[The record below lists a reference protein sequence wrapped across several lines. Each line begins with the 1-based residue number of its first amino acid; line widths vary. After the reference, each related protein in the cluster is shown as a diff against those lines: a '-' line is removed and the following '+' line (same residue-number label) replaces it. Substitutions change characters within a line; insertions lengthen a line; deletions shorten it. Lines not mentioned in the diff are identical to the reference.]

1 MVTRSLIHYV
11 QQHDTGNIHKA
22 VCLLAEKSKVS
33 QRVRPPEGAADQSHG
48 QAGLGWAERV
58 QGQTAPR
65 PEHRCRHRH
74 TIKKNETKKTS
85 SEPRTRPSKR
95 VGWRPFPQRQQTIG
109 KKKEN
114 VKIQNREKGGEKKT
128 KQNHE
133 TKRTDQPG
141 PAA

>member
-1 MVTRSLIHYV
+1 MYSSMTLETFTKLFAYWPK
-11 QQHDTGNIHKA
+11 KA
-22 VCLLAEKSKVS
+22 KCHRESAH
-33 QRVRPPEGAADQSHG
+33 QRERQINPTARP
-48 QAGLGWAERV
+48 GWAERV

-65 PEHRCRHRH
+65 PEHRCHHRH

-114 VKIQNREKGGEKKT
+114 VKIQNREKGGEKKQNKTT
-128 KQNHE
+128 KPKEPTNQG
-133 TKRTDQPG
+133 RRLSLAP
-141 PAA
+141 PL